1 MQGIALLTKEPQT
14 YDSKSFLDAIRRS
27 GAESHIVDY
36 SSAHAQEDLSSL
48 NPRSLVVRHV
58 PAFLEEVIDLVEK
71 AEEMGVVVS
80 ASAES
85 IRLANDKAR
94 VAEVMSEQGVPM
106 PRTVLISSV
115 GAAID
120 EVRSNFSGKVVLKPV
135 DGALGSGI
143 HLVDTEDDSWGVLL
157 DTKRR
162 YIAQEYIEESHGS
175 DVRIFIVDGQIIA
188 SMERKSKGSLQSN
201 LHAGGTA
208 MNVEIDPEEAALA
221 LASAKILGAKVVG
234 VDILRSKRGPLLLEL
249 NTSPGLRGIEKTT
262 GCDVAGAVVSALA
275 N

>member
-27 GAESHIVDY
+27 GGESYVLDY
-36 SSAHAQEDLSSL
+36 SSAHAQEDLIAM
-48 NPRSLVVRHV
+48 NPRALIVRHV
-58 PAFLEEVIDLVEK
+58 PAFLEEIIKLVEK
-71 AEEMGVVVS
+71 AQEMGVVVS

-94 VAEVMSEQGVPM
+94 VAEVMGEHGVPM
-106 PRTVLISSV
+106 PRTVLIASAD
-115 GAAID
+115 AAID

-143 HLVDTEDDSWGVLL
+143 HLVDAEDDSWGILL

-188 SMERKSKGSLQSN
+188 SMERKSEGSLQSN
-201 LHAGGTA
+201 LHAGGIA
-208 MNVEIDPEEAALA
+208 MNVQVSSEETALA
-221 LASAKILGAKVVG
+221 LASAKILDAKVVG
-234 VDILRSKRGPLLLEL
+234 VDILRSERGPLLLEL

-275 N
+275 A